1 MATMTSAN
9 REIVTLSYPFLDPL
23 PDLDRDVAVA
33 LAHDA
38 AEHRDRTAA
47 QGHRRI
53 REGVEH
59 DLRAGLPGEHLAQ
72 RGGDLV
78 EHAVDAD
85 VGVPELARQVVFPD
99 RVAAELLAHEHLE
112 QDLAHWL
119 QSGVGQQ

>member
-33 LAHDA
+33 LAHHA
-38 AEHRDRTAA
+38 AEHRDRAAA

-53 REGVEH
+53 REGIQH
-59 DLRAGLPGEHLAQ
+59 DLGARLPGQHLAQ
-72 RGGDLV
+72 RRRDLV

-85 VGVPELARQVVFPD
+85 VGVPKLAGQMVLPD
-99 RVAAELLAHEHLE
+99 RV
-112 QDLAHWL
+112 
-119 QSGVGQQ
+119 